1 MNLTMLCKNTFL
13 HDKNA
18 ERALKERGTERRER
32 KEQWFQQWTEK
43 TEACC
48 CTVLV

>member
-1 MNLTMLCKNTFL
+1 MNLTMLCKSTFL

-32 KEQWFQQWTEK
+32 ERSSGFSSGQKRLKHAVAQF
-43 TEACC
+43 
-48 CTVLV
+48 